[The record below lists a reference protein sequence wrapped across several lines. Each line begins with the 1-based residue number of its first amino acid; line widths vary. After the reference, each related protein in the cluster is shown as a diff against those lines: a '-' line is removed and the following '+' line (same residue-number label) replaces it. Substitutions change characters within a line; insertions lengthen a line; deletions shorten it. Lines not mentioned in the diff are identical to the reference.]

1 MEYLLITLAALCIGV
16 QFNINKIYGKVSP
29 KGIAGAFLFPCLTT
43 IVGAFILLCINL
55 FSLKFTAF
63 GVIMAAIG
71 SVISVLSLSIGIL
84 ATGRG
89 RVSVYTTFMMLG
101 GMFLPYVYGLCTGEK
116 PTVGK
121 IIGMIVLIA
130 ALVLSVLPSKEERMN
145 KTPIKL
151 SFIVLCAVAFILN
164 GCTSI
169 VSNIHQKNTQM
180 QMATF
185 DYVITGYLMQF
196 VLAAVTV
203 GVIVLIKTLIKHFRK
218 NSENTIRMQEN
229 ATLNPEKQV
238 FSFGAFAKKAL
249 IIFAICTLFSVV
261 SGGGFLLQL
270 VANKTLDASLLY
282 PFVTG
287 GSTVFGT
294 LIAAIMFKEKLNV
307 TTITSLVL
315 MLGGTV
321 LFIF

>member
-16 QFNINKIYGKVSP
+16 QFNVNKIYSKVSP
-29 KGIAGAFLFPCLTT
+29 KGILGALLFPCLTT
-43 IVGAFILLCINL
+43 IVGAIILLCINL
-55 FSLKFTAF
+55 FKLNFTTF
-63 GVIMAAIG
+63 GVIMASIG
-71 SVISVLSLSIGIL
+71 SVISVLSLMIGIL

-101 GMFLPYVYGLCTGEK
+101 GMFLPYIYGLCSGEQ

-121 IIGMIVLIA
+121 IIGMIVLIV
-130 ALVLSVLPSKEERMN
+130 ALVLSVLPSKEEREN
-145 KTPIKL
+145 KTPIKV
-151 SFIVLCAVAFILN
+151 SFIVLCAIAFILN

-169 VSNIHQKNTQM
+169 VSNIHQKNTAM

-196 VLAAVTV
+196 ILAGIAVIIAYFVTKSRTRNAQN
-203 GVIVLIKTLIKHFRK
+203 GTLHTPIKNNGRK
-218 NSENTIRMQEN
+218 IN
-229 ATLNPEKQV
+229 
-238 FSFGAFAKKAL
+238 FKKAL
-249 IIFAICTLFSVV
+249 LVFVVCAVFSIV

-294 LIAAIMFKEKLNV
+294 LIAYFTFKEKLNV
-307 TTITSLVL
+307 TTIISLVL
-315 MLGGTV
+315 MLGGTI